1 MQHPILLLLL
11 CITFYACDSTVSKT
25 DNEAE
30 QLAQIYC
37 TSCHKMPDPAHLDKA
52 TWEEYVL
59 PRMGYMLGI
68 YPDATTRYKLIEQG
82 PGGALVQEANI
93 FPKEPVLETDKWEAI
108 KAYFLSN
115 APIKLAV
122 EPQATAKPIE
132 QFEIQIPDY
141 QLSPPS
147 TTLVQI
153 ASGEALYLG
162 DAHTKGFYQFSP
174 QLQLE
179 KAANLREGII
189 NLIQSPERFYLT
201 VMGSFSPT
209 DTPGGAII
217 NLPKSQNESVQ
228 FLLQNLQRPVHT
240 ELGDLNGDQI
250 MDILVCEFGK
260 WTGGLSLFIGQAE
273 GGFEKQ
279 WLRQKS
285 GATKAYI
292 RDLNGDRKQDII
304 ALFAQGE
311 EAIFIYFNQGD
322 GTFKEVKVLE
332 FEPSFGSSYFNLF
345 DYNGDAFPDIIY
357 TAGDNAD
364 YPPVMKPYHG
374 IHIFEND
381 GSNQF
386 NEVFFYP
393 LNGAYKAIPEDFDQD
408 GDMDIAA
415 ISFFPNFQEEEQGF
429 IYLENQGKNN
439 FTPYTLPENHL
450 GRWITMDSGDLDGDG
465 DDDLVLGSLAFEVV
479 PKNGLEQTWKEKGI
493 PFIVL
498 WNK

>member
-1 MQHPILLLLL
+1 MRY
-11 CITFYACDSTVSKT
+11 CTFFLTLFLIYACESPGSKKT
-25 DNEAE
+25 DKEAA
-30 QLAQIYC
+30 QLAQAYC
-37 TSCHKMPDPAHLDKA
+37 ASCHKMPDPANLDKA

-68 YPDATTRYKLIEQG
+68 YPDATMRYKLIEQG
-82 PGGALVQEANI
+82 PGGELVQAANI
-93 FPKEPVLETDKWEAI
+93 FPKEPVLEADEWEAI
-108 KAYFLSN
+108 KAYFLSR
-115 APIKLAV
+115 APEKLEVNPLEV
-122 EPQATAKPIE
+122 EKLN
-132 QFEIQIPDY
+132 QFEVQIPDY

-153 ASGEALYLG
+153 DHGKALYLG
-162 DAHTKGFYQFSP
+162 DVHTKGFYQFSP
-174 QLQLE
+174 TLQLK
-179 KAANLREGII
+179 KAANLREGLV
-189 NLIQSPERFYLT
+189 NLVQSAENFYLT

-209 DTPGGAII
+209 DAPNGAII
-217 NLPKSQNESVQ
+217 DLPKSENKSVE
-228 FLLQNLQRPVHT
+228 FLLQDLQRPVHT
-240 ELGDLNGDQI
+240 EFGDVNGDQI

-260 WTGGLSLFIGQAE
+260 WTGGLSLFIGQAD

-292 RDLNGDRKQDII
+292 RDLNGDHKQDII
-304 ALFAQGE
+304 ALFGQGE
-311 EAIFIYFNQGD
+311 EAIFSYYNLGD

-332 FEPSFGSSYFNLF
+332 FEPSYGSSYFNLF
-345 DYNGDAFPDIIY
+345 DYNGDPFPDLIY

-374 IHIFEND
+374 IRIFEND

-429 IYLENQGKNN
+429 IYLDNQGENN
-439 FTPYTLPENHL
+439 FIPYTLPENHL

-465 DDDLVLGSLAFEVV
+465 DNDLVLGSLAFEVV